1 MKGKELRKMTPKEEA
16 SLSKV
21 RSMANASELEQE
33 SHSMASPPRGT

>member
-1 MKGKELRKMTPKEEA
+1 MTGKEPKKKTPKEEA

-33 SHSMASPPRGT
+33 SHSVASPPRGT